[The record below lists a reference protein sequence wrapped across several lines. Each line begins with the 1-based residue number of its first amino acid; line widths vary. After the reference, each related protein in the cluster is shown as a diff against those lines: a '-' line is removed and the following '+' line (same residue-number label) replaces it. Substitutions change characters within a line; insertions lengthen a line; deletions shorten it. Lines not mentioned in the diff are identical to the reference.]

1 VTEAAK
7 VQLAGMSA
15 WQFLTVSDSTER
27 LLTQAVTEQVFKLM
41 DQREENQAQRIA
53 NCVAKLFGGN

>member
-1 VTEAAK
+1 
-7 VQLAGMSA
+7 MSA
-15 WQFLTVSDSTER
+15 WEFLTVSDSMER
-27 LLTQAVTEQVFKLM
+27 LLTQAVAEQVFRLM

>member
-1 VTEAAK
+1 
-7 VQLAGMSA
+7 MSA
-15 WQFLTVSDSTER
+15 WQFLIVSDPMER

-41 DQREENQAQRIA
+41 EQRDENQAQRIA

>member
-1 VTEAAK
+1 VIEAAK
-7 VQLAGMSA
+7 VQFAGMSS
-15 WQFLTVSDSTER
+15 WQFLTVSDPIER

-41 DQREENQAQRIA
+41 EQRDENQAQRIA